1 MVRPRGELMRVTVSE
16 KAVAYIQERGG
27 RATVDLL
34 CISN

>member
-1 MVRPRGELMRVTVSE
+1 MRVTASE
-16 KAVAYIQERGG
+16 KALAHIQEKGG

>member
-1 MVRPRGELMRVTVSE
+1 MRVTVSE
-16 KAVAYIQERGG
+16 KALAHIQEKGG

>member
-1 MVRPRGELMRVTVSE
+1 MMRVTVSE
-16 KAVAYIQERGG
+16 KAVAHIQEKGG